1 MYFSTTS
8 ICTAYL
14 CSKSGSEPQIHVML
28 KNYLG
33 NKTQISITPSGTYKT
48 TDGKISLNNT
58 TTYTLKIEQAKLKLY
73 KGSTFLYEADSLTFT
88 PSNPDDYLT
97 IDNRKYKGSFTFMME
112 TINGS
117 NYIRPVN
124 TLGMEEYLKGVVPS
138 EMPASWN
145 IEALKAQAV
154 AARTYSWNYGGKT
167 ITDTISHQVY
177 GGLNDSH
184 PNSDQGVG
192 ATTTGQVL
200 KLYIK

>member
-138 EMPASWN
+138 EVPASWN
-145 IEALKAQAV
+145 IVALKAQAV
-154 AARTYSWNYGGKT
+154 AQEHILGIMAAKPLQIQS
-167 ITDTISHQVY
+167 
-177 GGLNDSH
+177 
-184 PNSDQGVG
+184 
-192 ATTTGQVL
+192 A
-200 KLYIK
+200 IKYMVA